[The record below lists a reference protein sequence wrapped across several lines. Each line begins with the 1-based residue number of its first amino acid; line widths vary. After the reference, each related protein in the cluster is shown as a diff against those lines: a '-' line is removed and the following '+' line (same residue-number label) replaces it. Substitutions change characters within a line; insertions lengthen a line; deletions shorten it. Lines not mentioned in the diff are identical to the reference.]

1 MAMNIYQN
9 EGIAVV
15 VPGVSRL
22 DASCADG
29 LRTTL
34 KTAMDSANTALVLDL
49 DSVNLVDSTILG
61 VVVGVFRDLP
71 EGRNLVLCTVSENV
85 ASLLHLTY
93 LDRILSVY
101 TSREEALAALAH

>member
-1 MAMNIYQN
+1 MNVINN

-15 VPGVSRL
+15 VPGVPRL
-22 DASCADG
+22 DASLADS
-29 LRTTL
+29 LRITL
-34 KTAMDSANTALVLDL
+34 KKAMASGGTTLVLDL

-71 EGRNLVLCTVSENV
+71 EGGRLVLCTVSENV
-85 ASLLHLTY
+85 ASLLHLTH

-101 TSREEALAALAH
+101 TSREEAVAALVH

>member
-1 MAMNIYQN
+1 MTMNIFQN

-15 VPGVSRL
+15 VPGVPRL
-22 DASCADG
+22 DASVAHG
-29 LRTTL
+29 FRSTL
-34 KTAMDSANTALVLDL
+34 ETALDSGCNTLVLDL

-71 EGRNLVLCTVSENV
+71 EGRSLVLCTVSENV
-85 ASLLHLTY
+85 ATLLHLTH

-101 TSREEALAALAH
+101 TTREEAVAALTH